1 MNPVFFYAI
10 SVYIVPEA
18 KLKNVEL
25 NQILFNAFTKYPMGS
40 GKYEVVRTDENAVYL
55 RDNVYDDFEPA
66 IKNVVFRVY
75 PDVKSLEMAFRV
87 GSLDAIGGWD
97 NELFTFV
104 NEYNGLNKYEKAD
117 EYRRRLVFFNIRKD
131 SLKERKMRQAITYL
145 FDKDSLL
152 KDFGTKVLPISG
164 PIPKNS

>member
-1 MNPVFFYAI
+1 MFTFRTAIELASDYDTIGTSIREIKIEKVDEKTIAFVLPEVNPVFFYAI

-117 EYRRRLVFFNIRKD
+117 EN
-131 SLKERKMRQAITYL
+131 AIC
-145 FDKDSLL
+145 
-152 KDFGTKVLPISG
+152 I
-164 PIPKNS
+164 